1 MASTANPLLPQLNRY
16 VSDSIKAIDDA
27 RPDEAFFGRV
37 QKEHRQICEA
47 IEEGDHDLAYALVLA
62 HIEHDS
68 EFLKEAK
75 HAIL

>member
-1 MASTANPLLPQLNRY
+1 L
-16 VSDSIKAIDDA
+16 KAIDDA
-27 RPDEAFFGRV
+27 RPAVAFCRRV
-37 QKEHRQICEA
+37 QKARRQICEA